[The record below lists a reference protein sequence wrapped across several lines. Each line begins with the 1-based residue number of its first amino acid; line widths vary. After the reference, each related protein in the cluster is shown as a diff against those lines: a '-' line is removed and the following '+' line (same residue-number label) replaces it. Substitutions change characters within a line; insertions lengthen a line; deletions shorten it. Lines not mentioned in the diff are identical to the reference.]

1 MSRVSLHKY
10 YLGFEPDKLTYYVY
24 LPNLYKLTFY
34 VYLTLKYIIF
44 FLFSGN
50 NPLTPQLRMYL
61 PISLKLKIILAR
73 FLVLLSETRV
83 GNGVSS
89 LLQIL
94 RREYL
99 CRYFTLFYFLK
110 RDKNALF
117 KILEFIKVIL

>member
-1 MSRVSLHKY
+1 MY
-10 YLGFEPDKLTYYVY
+10 TYYVY
-24 LPNLYKLTFY
+24 LPNFKISHFL
-34 VYLTLKYIIF
+34 
-44 FLFSGN
+44 LFSGN
-50 NPLTPQLRMYL
+50 NPLAPAAYVPTY
-61 PISLKLKIILAR
+61 ISLKLKIILAR